1 MGVLGDVH
9 QNVMPMGREVGM
21 FQKAVR
27 LREGVLPN
35 DVSGQAP
42 EKIQAIDDFA
52 GPLDLVQPPNHGVH
66 DGLDARLESL
76 QRSFGQ
82 VMGECA
88 ATDTVQ
94 VMIES
99 DEEAMLQTKH
109 LLGPGILFRSDVRA
123 GIDLIDVFGVGDVDF
138 IRADPDDGSC

>member
-1 MGVLGDVH
+1 
-9 QNVMPMGREVGM
+9 
-21 FQKAVR
+21 
-27 LREGVLPN
+27 
-35 DVSGQAP
+35 
-42 EKIQAIDDFA
+42 
-52 GPLDLVQPPNHGVH
+52 
-66 DGLDARLESL
+66 
-76 QRSFGQ
+76 
-82 VMGECA
+82 MGECA

-109 LLGPGILFRSDVRA
+109 LLGPGILFGSDVRA